1 MKRVLLLLP
10 ALIFAASAASAADAP
25 RGNTQFESFS
35 QVKKILLN
43 QVFNDHRTTIYCG
56 ASFTPDKQVI
66 LPKGF
71 IAAKSPKR
79 ANRIEWEHILPA
91 ENFGRAFTEWR
102 EGAPECVKGNGKPY
116 KGRACANRASAEY
129 RQMQADMYNLYPA
142 IGSVNAARQNYD
154 YTQFAKGT
162 PNTFGTCP
170 MKIEDR
176 KAEPPDAVKGLVAR
190 TYKYMEWAYPKYR
203 MSNQTRQLMN
213 AWDKTFP
220 ATAWEC
226 ERASRI
232 AAIQGNV
239 NPFTQAACRKPAK

>member
-1 MKRVLLLLP
+1 M
-10 ALIFAASAASAADAP
+10 S
-25 RGNTQFESFS
+25 
-35 QVKKILLN
+35 
-43 QVFNDHRTTIYCG
+43 
-56 ASFTPDKQVI
+56 
-66 LPKGF
+66 
-71 IAAKSPKR
+71 
-79 ANRIEWEHILPA
+79 
-91 ENFGRAFTEWR
+91 
-102 EGAPECVKGNGKPY
+102 ECVKGNGKPY

-129 RQMQADMYNLYPA
+129 RLMQADMYNLYPA

-190 TYKYMEWAYPKYR
+190 TYKYMEWAYSKYR

>member
-129 RQMQADMYNLYPA
+129 RLMQADMYNL
-142 IGSVNAARQNYD
+142 
-154 YTQFAKGT
+154 
-162 PNTFGTCP
+162 
-170 MKIEDR
+170 
-176 KAEPPDAVKGLVAR
+176 
-190 TYKYMEWAYPKYR
+190 
-203 MSNQTRQLMN
+203 
-213 AWDKTFP
+213 
-220 ATAWEC
+220 
-226 ERASRI
+226 
-232 AAIQGNV
+232 
-239 NPFTQAACRKPAK
+239 

>member
-129 RQMQADMYNLYPA
+129 RLMQADMYNLYPA

-154 YTQFAKGT
+154 YTQFAKET

-190 TYKYMEWAYPKYR
+190 TYKYMEWAYSKYR

>member
-79 ANRIEWEHILPA
+79 GTYSA
-91 ENFGRAFTEWR
+91 G
-102 EGAPECVKGNGKPY
+102 GKL
-116 KGRACANRASAEY
+116 R
-129 RQMQADMYNLYPA
+129 
-142 IGSVNAARQNYD
+142 
-154 YTQFAKGT
+154 
-162 PNTFGTCP
+162 
-170 MKIEDR
+170 
-176 KAEPPDAVKGLVAR
+176 KGLHGMAGR
-190 TYKYMEWAYPKYR
+190 
-203 MSNQTRQLMN
+203 
-213 AWDKTFP
+213 
-220 ATAWEC
+220 
-226 ERASRI
+226 RA
-232 AAIQGNV
+232 GM
-239 NPFTQAACRKPAK
+239 RKRKR

>member
-91 ENFGRAFTEWR
+91 ENFGRAFTE
-102 EGAPECVKGNGKPY
+102 CGKA
-116 KGRACANRASAEY
+116 RR
-129 RQMQADMYNLYPA
+129 
-142 IGSVNAARQNYD
+142 NA
-154 YTQFAKGT
+154 
-162 PNTFGTCP
+162 
-170 MKIEDR
+170 
-176 KAEPPDAVKGLVAR
+176 
-190 TYKYMEWAYPKYR
+190 
-203 MSNQTRQLMN
+203 
-213 AWDKTFP
+213 
-220 ATAWEC
+220 
-226 ERASRI
+226 
-232 AAIQGNV
+232 
-239 NPFTQAACRKPAK
+239 